1 MPEAFMYGIIFVVIP
16 LALILHYITRWREG
30 KGFSTG
36 EEKMLEDMWESTQK
50 MESRINALESILDD
64 EIPDWRRKV

>member
-1 MPEAFMYGIIFVVIP
+1 
-16 LALILHYITRWREG
+16 
-30 KGFSTG
+30 
-36 EEKMLEDMWESTQK
+36 MLEDMWESTQK

>member
-1 MPEAFMYGIIFVVIP
+1 MPEALLYGVVFVVIP

-30 KGFSTG
+30 KGFSTD
-36 EEKMLEDMWESTQK
+36 EEKMLEDLWESTQK
-50 MESRINALESILDD
+50 MESRINVLESILDD